1 MVHIISL
8 PNAGYSTTKHDY
20 SHFLKIKNFPFIFRL
35 AFYSRPFIFKFIPL
49 HAEWMGVIAL
59 NCINYLRW
67 TNRNASQCPC
77 HIPTNCLL
85 INSSF
90 TRIWFA
96 YNYFAVASII
106 SFFLIQ
112 KFFSHLLI
120 NFLNG
125 LEKKVLHLQCF
136 WGEKFCF
143 DMRAVFIW
151 CFLISFTTKVMAF
164 VNTVILQEQYEST

>member
-1 MVHIISL
+1 MVHRISL
-8 PNAGYSTTKHDY
+8 SNAGYSTTKHDY
-20 SHFLKIKNFPFIFRL
+20 SHFFKIKNFPFIFRL

-96 YNYFAVASII
+96 YNYFAVASMI

-136 WGEKFCF
+136 GEKNCF
-143 DMRAVFIW
+143 DMRVVFIW